1 MPITGEHRALAEG
14 RLPRLRAGVY
24 GQTAAWALEGV
35 ATDTRPVYPKSGGP
49 EARPHKAS
57 ASERVCH
64 HRGEAYLVIDT
75 IRGRIPYLGTLCP
88 KRNTSVT
95 DRVSDIPLHF

>member
-35 ATDTRPVYPKSGGP
+35 ATDTRPVYPEHEDRWQTAAEP
-49 EARPHKAS
+49 
-57 ASERVCH
+57 SEVCYLTPIYSCID
-64 HRGEAYLVIDT
+64 HRRCGWGCGMVLI
-75 IRGRIPYLGTLCP
+75 
-88 KRNTSVT
+88 
-95 DRVSDIPLHF
+95 